1 MATES
6 PLKLIKNAF
15 YFTLKALFV
24 LKIFKFLSWLFGHVE
39 KGMIKKIR
47 LISKFGTQ
55 TISTYILINISRS
68 KENQIMKLGQLI
80 EYNIRNIFLE
90 KILTQNV
97 M

>member
-1 MATES
+1 M
-6 PLKLIKNAF
+6 L
-15 YFTLKALFV
+15 
-24 LKIFKFLSWLFGHVE
+24 
-39 KGMIKKIR
+39 KKIR

>member
-1 MATES
+1 
-6 PLKLIKNAF
+6 
-15 YFTLKALFV
+15 
-24 LKIFKFLSWLFGHVE
+24 
-39 KGMIKKIR
+39 MIKKIR